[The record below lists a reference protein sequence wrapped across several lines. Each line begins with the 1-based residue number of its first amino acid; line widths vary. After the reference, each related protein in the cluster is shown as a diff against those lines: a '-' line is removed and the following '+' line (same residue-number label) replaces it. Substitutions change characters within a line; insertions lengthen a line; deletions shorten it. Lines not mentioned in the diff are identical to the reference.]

1 MMLSLSPISLTD
13 SSRIVISINRS
24 VMGVYMKHEAEK
36 PSTLSALFSFWAFF
50 KSRAYVQEFAERSAQ
65 ILLSEVKGGS
75 LTAVATGDIAM
86 KVEDGEIKELSAIF
100 KVYKKAETISV
111 EPNGTKRL

>member
-36 PSTLSALFSFWAFF
+36 PSTLSAL

-75 LTAVATGDIAM
+75 LTAVATGEIAM

-111 EPNGTKRL
+111 EPNCTKRL